1 MELLD
6 SDVVLDK
13 SNCSVLDID
22 ELRVGD
28 VPVCI
33 KVDNIDALVIVDE
46 LWVAVTLE
54 LDIDNPTLPETPVV
68 DVIVSIV
75 ALLSSLMLAADWLEY
90 VDPVCV
96 DTVFGVLWDSMVI
109 IVEELDGI
117 LVAWLPE
124 EIDETEMGNIE
135 MVDASDAYV
144 ELCSVRMLDDDWDED
159 IELPVI
165 PVIVLSDEVGLP
177 TVKVLDDWLAPAEE
191 EPVIEDEVILWLV
204 SVWK

>member
-75 ALLSSLMLAADWLEY
+75 ALLSSLMLAAD
-90 VDPVCV
+90 
-96 DTVFGVLWDSMVI
+96 
-109 IVEELDGI
+109 
-117 LVAWLPE
+117 
-124 EIDETEMGNIE
+124 
-135 MVDASDAYV
+135 
-144 ELCSVRMLDDDWDED
+144 
-159 IELPVI
+159 
-165 PVIVLSDEVGLP
+165 
-177 TVKVLDDWLAPAEE
+177 
-191 EPVIEDEVILWLV
+191 
-204 SVWK
+204 